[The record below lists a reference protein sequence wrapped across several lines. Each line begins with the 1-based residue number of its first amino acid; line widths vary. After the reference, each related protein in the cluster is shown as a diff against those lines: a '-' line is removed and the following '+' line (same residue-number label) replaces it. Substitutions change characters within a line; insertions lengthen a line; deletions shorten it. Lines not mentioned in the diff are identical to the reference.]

1 MMPYIEIEI
10 LRRYRFEERLVIFKM
25 LSFRYREIENNVM
38 ELVIKKLW
46 GRKKMWNSTL
56 HNSWIKLWES
66 MKWP

>member
-46 GRKKMWNSTL
+46 GRKKNLELNTT
-56 HNSWIKLWES
+56 
-66 MKWP
+66 